1 MQGKCKNYLVI
12 YRENAGLSR
21 QQAST
26 ALNISYESLRDFEH
40 GRRPD
45 ETYIRDMVRVYGN
58 PLVVL
63 DYFMDT
69 DLWKDYLP
77 EIDTKEEI
85 TMTTLKLQSYGEYF
99 DDHLKDLKHIACDGI
114 ITTDEY
120 PILNKIG
127 QGAKVY
133 AGPILQLIFHAM
145 KKPHGAGT
153 HKGA

>member
-1 MQGKCKNYLVI
+1 MQRKCKNYLVF
-12 YRENAGLSR
+12 YRESVGLTR

-26 ALNISYESLRDFEH
+26 ALNISCESLRDFEY

-45 ETYIRDMVRVYGN
+45 EAYIRDMVRVYRN
-58 PLVVL
+58 PLIVL
-63 DYFMDT
+63 DYFMET

-77 EIDTKEEI
+77 DIDTKEEI

-99 DDHLKDLKHIACDGI
+99 DDHLKDLKHIACVGV

-133 AGPILQLIFHAM
+133 AGPILQLIFQAM